1 MRLREFTNDTV
12 ANWKTIAARNNLANP
27 DLILPGQELDVGDG
41 IVLPKG
47 TTYVVKP
54 GDTLSGIAKNIRQ
67 GWRPDAGS
75 SATIEPTNP
84 DSTTMGNAIAAAG
97 GQSGASAPDSTTMGN
112 AIASA
117 GGSKSSQTK
126 SAGSDPSKYAG
137 GIAKRSAPKQSTSTP
152 VTKPPV
158 INLPNVDP
166 PEVKRG
172 RPTMP
177 ADRNQT
183 PPPAVKTKPSL
194 PDYHD
199 PAYDGPS
206 DEAPVD
212 DADIKKRIGAD
223 QPIPGYKYDAAKD
236 KAISDRLEK
245 QDRERQKQ
253 LQKQPGGGQGISKPN
268 KAPKPGGNKTS
279 SSEFDKIRGIES
291 GNRDY
296 DDYGRPIVSPKG
308 ARYAAQVMP
317 ATNTDPGYGV
327 KPAANTGPDESNRV
341 GRDYFNA
348 MKNKYGN
355 SELAAAAYNAGP
367 GRIDKILQ
375 KARET
380 GRHWKDFLPAETQNY
395 IKKFTGK

>member
-12 ANWKTIAARNNLANP
+12 ANWKTIAARNKLANP
-27 DLILPGQELDVGDG
+27 DLILPGQVLDIGDG
-41 IVLPKG
+41 VVMPKG

-54 GDTLSGIAKNIRQ
+54 GDTLSGIAKNIRH
-67 GWRPDAGS
+67 GWRPDADS

-97 GQSGASAPDSTTMGN
+97 GQSGASDPDSTTMGN

-117 GGSKSSQTK
+117 GGTKSQSPQTK
-126 SAGSDPSKYAG
+126 KSQPNPSKYPG
-137 GIAKRSAPKQSTSTP
+137 GVAKRSAPKQSAP
-152 VTKPPV
+152 PEVPKPPV

-177 ADRNQT
+177 ADRDQT
-183 PPPAVKTKPSL
+183 RPTDTAKPSKQG
-194 PDYHD
+194 YHD
-199 PAYDGPS
+199 PVYDAPPKT
-206 DEAPVD
+206 APVD
-212 DADIKKRIGAD
+212 D
-223 QPIPGYKYDAAKD
+223 QPIPGYKYKDAAKD
-236 KAISDRLEK
+236 EEILKKLQK
-245 QDRERQKQ
+245 QDREKQK
-253 LQKQPGGGQGISKPN
+253 LPAGRPKPN
-268 KAPKPGGNKTS
+268 KAPKPGTNTS

-296 DDYGRPIVSPKG
+296 DDYSRPIVSPKG

-317 ATNTDPGYGV
+317 KTNANPGYGV
-327 KPAANTGPDESNRV
+327 KPAADAGPEESNRV
-341 GRDYFNA
+341 GQDYFNA

-367 GRIDKILQ
+367 GRLDKILQ
-375 KARET
+375 KAKET
-380 GRHWKDFLPAETQNY
+380 GRHWKDLLPAETQNY